1 MSQARLECAT
11 FVFSAGRDVVRDF
24 DPDEDVPDLSGVEGI
39 DALEDVW
46 DATRERGNKLVLDL
60 DEGRLVLKGVEL
72 ADLGADDF
80 VL

>member
-1 MSQARLECAT
+1 M
-11 FVFSAGRDVVRDF
+11 
-24 DPDEDVPDLSGVEGI
+24 DLSGVEGI

-46 DATRERGNKLVLDL
+46 DAARERGGKLVLDL